1 MQRMLQKYYKENI
14 MIDSYLIDLLKE
26 KEREK
31 QEEARI
37 PLYIYPPGFN
47 GHMNN
52 PYAPNDTNK
61 NNKGYVEVD
70 YEVDLDI
77 NKDSL
82 VIKM

>member
-1 MQRMLQKYYKENI
+1 MLQKYYKENI

-31 QEEARI
+31 QEEVGI
-37 PLYIYPPGFN
+37 PLYIYPPGFDEYIDSS
-47 GHMNN
+47 
-52 PYAPNDTNK
+52 YAPNDTNK

-70 YEVDLDI
+70 YEVVLDV
-77 NKDSL
+77 NKDTL